1 MAKGGYSRNIA
12 CASGA
17 LALAFGKLAL
27 MLMPLGLLCTVLQG
41 SSLRAEAADILP
53 VASSAG
59 LEQGADQATLTFE
72 LSEPIQSTAFV
83 LADPDR
89 VIVDLPQINFALD
102 PEIGKPANLE
112 RRKNGLVASFRYGQL
127 EPGRSRIVIDL
138 AAPAKVLR
146 AGCDNKGDGDG
157 KTRLVVELSRTD
169 KVSFRSAV
177 QAARARLAEL
187 AQTKKPIEREPA
199 SALPVIVLD
208 PGHGGIDRGAR
219 ARGVVEKEVV
229 LEFAKA
235 LAAKLEATGH
245 FKIVLTREE
254 DSFLSLSER
263 VRIGR
268 ERNAA
273 LFMSIHADTLSRA
286 AKVAGATIYTLSDRA
301 SDREAARVAAKENQS
316 DIVAGLDPSEDNDEV
331 AGILFDLTRRE
342 TRAYSHMFAH
352 TLVNYW
358 RVAERLNKNPRRS
371 AGFLVLKA
379 PDVPSVLLELGYLS
393 NSADSLA
400 LNSPE
405 WRDRAAAQVAQAI
418 EAFFASRERN
428 TPMSTADPDLAPGGK
443 IPSSKQ

>member
-1 MAKGGYSRNIA
+1 MAKGGYFRNIA
-12 CASGA
+12 CASSA
-17 LALAFGKLAL
+17 LALAARRLAL
-27 MLMPLGLLCTVLQG
+27 AWVPLAVLCTVLQG
-41 SSLRAEAADILP
+41 SSVRAEAAVTWP
-53 VASSAG
+53 VVSSAG

-72 LSEPIQSTAFV
+72 LSEPVQATAFV

-89 VIVDLPQINFALD
+89 VIVDLPQIDFALD

-138 AAPAKVLR
+138 AAPAKVQR
-146 AGCDNKGDGDG
+146 TGCENKAGGDG

-169 KVSFRSAV
+169 KASFRSAV
-177 QAARARLAEL
+177 QAARAWLAEL
-187 AQTKKPIEREPA
+187 AQPKKPIEREPA

-229 LEFAKA
+229 LEFAKT
-235 LAAKLEATGH
+235 LAAKLEAAGH
-245 FKIVLTREE
+245 FKIVLTREG

-263 VRIGR
+263 VRIAR

-273 LFMSIHADTLSRA
+273 LFVSIHADTLSRA
-286 AKVAGATIYTLSDRA
+286 AKVAGATVYTLSDRA

-316 DIVAGLDPSEDNDEV
+316 DIVAGLDPSEDNDDV

-405 WRDRAAAQVAQAI
+405 WRDRASGEVVQAI
-418 EAFFASRERN
+418 EAFFASREKN
-428 TPMSTADPDLAPGGK
+428 APMTTADPDLAPNEK
-443 IPSSKQ
+443 IPSSK